1 MTDSPSETANPAP
14 QPRKPAPQKARRHVR
29 RLGLVL
35 IGLLVVAVV
44 LTAAVYLNRR
54 AVAREVLVGWLDR
67 RGIQADVEVQRLE
80 MDGFVGRIRIGDPRN
95 PDVTVEQVEVDY
107 ALGMPWSKAGLGVT
121 PSRIRL
127 VRPVMRASWKG
138 GKLSLGSLDP
148 LVDEFTGGP
157 PRPDSRGP
165 VVIVEGGRARLETEY
180 GPVQALVDA
189 RLDDGK
195 LMRLKGSASAQT
207 LKSGDVEA
215 RDLKADIDLTTTGD
229 RVRLLI
235 DAGAAGFKTQA
246 LNGEVAHLLVNGD
259 LPYPNAKTKR
269 ADGRAVIDAAV
280 TGDVLGTADTRAR
293 DAALT
298 ARFDG
303 TVAGWIESFKAE
315 GATAL
320 ALKSARI
327 DGPDLQVLGADVAAD
342 GGRLV
347 LSRGKEFRW
356 SLDTPLTLTAASGRA
371 GEARAQGLAIRS
383 SGLTMGGRDAAF
395 ELTGAA
401 ATTAGAIGFGDLAL
415 KRARSNL
422 NLDVVYDGATRIS
435 AEGSVASD
443 DGAWP
448 LFGPETADEVAEL
461 KAMKRALGAF
471 AFNAPALRFSTGTG
485 GTDVVLAQPAT
496 LKPRNGGVL
505 TIAQAGQAVYQAEP
519 GRAGGGALQV
529 NATRGEGLPELA
541 IAVPEWR
548 LTDTGFEAH
557 LDGRAKLDFDLAR
570 GIDAQTRGVL
580 AMANGRLT
588 YVAEDCVAV
597 TVERLAMDENDVRQ
611 IAGRLCPGVEPLLN
625 SKDGVWHV
633 AADLQDFEAQAPFL
647 AMRFSGIG
655 GKLAVDGASSGVGLT
670 ANVAEGRVSDTTD
683 PQRFTPVSASGE
695 VKLANE
701 RWTGGFDLKGT
712 GQAASAPLGHLTLA
726 HDGRTGAGG
735 IQISAPNIVFAEHRL
750 QPDMLSAL
758 SKEFI
763 QSPVTGTVGFEG
775 RFDWTKTAEPT
786 SSGRLSIPRL
796 DFTSPAGAVKGLKG
810 DIVLTSLTP
819 LITAPEQ
826 ELSIEEMEIGTD
838 VTALNL
844 KFDLDADGLNVAGGK
859 VNAAGGTIALE
870 PFVIPL
876 DIEKG
881 FNGVVVLDRV
891 QLGDV
896 VADTGFDDK
905 ILLDAVVSGRLPFT
919 YDPKN
924 GVKIVAGSL
933 GAVQPGRLSI
943 KREVLTDVNAG
954 SADADAP
961 PNMVEDLA
969 YQAMENL
976 SFDLLT
982 ADVNSMDGGRVAVL
996 FHIRGNH
1003 TPPRRQELRLSLS
1016 ELISR
1021 KFLNRTLPL
1030 PSGTKIDLTLDTTLN
1045 ANQLISD
1052 LLRVNRARSGQKDE
1066 PQ

>member
-1 MTDSPSETANPAP
+1 M
-14 QPRKPAPQKARRHVR
+14 R
-29 RLGLVL
+29 RLWLVL
-35 IGLLVVAVV
+35 LGILVVAVV
-44 LTAAVYLNRR
+44 LSSALYLNRR
-54 AVAREVLVGWLDR
+54 AAAREVLVGWLDR
-67 RGIQADVEVQRLE
+67 RGIEADVDVQRLE
-80 MDGFVGRIRIGDPRN
+80 LDGFVGRIRIGDPRD
-95 PDVTVEQVEVDY
+95 PDVVVERVEVDY
-107 ALGMPWSKAGLGVT
+107 AIGMPWSKTGIGVT

-127 VRPVMRASWKG
+127 VRPVMRASWKA

-148 LVDEFTGGP
+148 LIKEFTGGP
-157 PRPDSRGP
+157 PRPDSRAP
-165 VVIVEGGRARLETEY
+165 LIIVEAGRGRLDTEY

-189 RLDDGK
+189 RVDDGK
-195 LMRLKGSASAQT
+195 LMRLKGQATAQA
-207 LKSGDVEA
+207 LKSGDTEA
-215 RDLKADIDLTTTGD
+215 RDLRADIDLTTTGD
-229 RVRLLI
+229 RVKLLI

-246 LNGEVAHLLVNGD
+246 LNGETAHLLLSGD
-259 LPYPNAKTKR
+259 LPYPDMKTR
-269 ADGRAVIDAAV
+269 RGDGRAVIDAAL
-280 TGDVLGTADTRAR
+280 TGAVLGNAETRAR

-303 TVAGWIESFKAE
+303 AVSGWIESFRAE
-315 GATAL
+315 GTTAL
-320 ALKSARI
+320 GLKSARV
-327 DGPDLQVLGADVAAD
+327 DGPDLQIIGADAVAN

-347 LSRGKEFRW
+347 LSRDKDFRW
-356 SLDTPLTLTAASGRA
+356 SLATPVSLNAASGRA
-371 GEARAQGLAIRS
+371 GEARAQALRIQS
-383 SGLTMGGRDAAF
+383 SNLTMGGRNDTF

-401 ATTAGAIGFGDLAL
+401 ATTAGAIGFGDLSL
-415 KRARSNL
+415 KRARSAL

-448 LFGPETADEVAEL
+448 LFGPETAGEIVEL

-485 GTDVVLAQPAT
+485 GTDVVLSRPAT
-496 LKPRNGGVL
+496 LTPRNGGVL

-519 GRAGGGALQV
+519 GRVGGGALQI

-541 IAVPEWR
+541 VAVPEWR
-548 LTDTGFEAH
+548 LTDAGFEAH
-557 LDGRAKLDFDLAR
+557 LNGRAKLDFDLAR
-570 GIDAQTRGVL
+570 GIDARTNGVL
-580 AMANGRLT
+580 AMTNGRLT
-588 YVAEDCVAV
+588 YVAQDCVAL
-597 TVERLAMDENDVRQ
+597 TVERLAMEENDVHQ
-611 IAGRLCPGVEPLLN
+611 VAGTLCPGAEPLLS
-625 SKDGVWHV
+625 SKDGVWRV
-633 AADLQDFEAQAPFL
+633 AADVHDFEAQAPFL

-670 ANVAEGRVSDTTD
+670 ADVAEGRVSDTTD
-683 PQRFTPVSASGE
+683 PQRFTPLAASGQ
-695 VKLANE
+695 VRLADE
-701 RWTGGFDLKGT
+701 RWSGGFDLKGT
-712 GQAASAPLGHLTLA
+712 GPAASASLGRLTLA
-726 HDGRTGAGG
+726 HDGGVGAGG
-735 IQISAPNIVFAEHRL
+735 IQISAPSIVFAEHGL
-750 QPDMLSAL
+750 QPDMLSSL
-758 SKEFI
+758 VEEFI
-763 QSPVTGTVGFEG
+763 KSPVVGAVGFAG
-775 RFDWTKTAEPT
+775 RFDWTKDGEPT
-786 SSGRLSIPRL
+786 SSGRLTVPGL

-819 LITAPEQ
+819 LITAPDQ
-826 ELSIEEMEIGTD
+826 QLTIDEMEIGTD
-838 VTALNL
+838 VTALDL
-844 KFDLDADGLNVAGGK
+844 KFDLDAEGLNVAGGT

-870 PFVIPL
+870 PFVVPL
-876 DIEKG
+876 DLEKG
-881 FNGVVVLDRV
+881 FNGVIVLDRV

-905 ILLDAVVSGRLPFT
+905 VLLDAVVSGRLPFT

-924 GVKIVAGSL
+924 GLKIVAGSL

-943 KREVLTDVNAG
+943 KREVLTDVSAG
-954 SADADAP
+954 GAGEDVP

-996 FHIRGNH
+996 FHIRGDH
-1003 TPPRRQELRLSLS
+1003 SPPQRQELRLTVA

-1021 KFLNRTLPL
+1021 KFLQRKLPL

-1052 LLRVNRARSGQKDE
+1052 LLAVNRARNGQQDE